1 MGLLDKIPG
10 FSGTNSDADPGMTS
24 RLDKVAKLSIEH
36 VDIPSEFRPTDLE
49 AWLFAPAGTRV
60 GVLGEPQGNQQ
71 QEKIPELIDLTEK
84 FSSIV
89 IAGVVPTAEPLPI
102 IKSSAE
108 SSNPM

>member
-60 GVLGEPQGNQQ
+60 GVLGEPQGNQE
-71 QEKIPELIDLTEK
+71 QEKIP
-84 FSSIV
+84 
-89 IAGVVPTAEPLPI
+89 
-102 IKSSAE
+102 
-108 SSNPM
+108 